1 MKYIVYNRYK
11 AISNSGQINLPVFTE
26 CEEANNIIYYNG
38 KQICFSTSEDAHQHF
53 ARNDDGQGLK
63 RGELIQS
70 IQKELRKQ
78 YKHQERWNKIWGA
91 PSLLRYK
98 RPEHVDHW
106 LWNHAFFN
114 APIVDLEYILK
125 LVKEV

>member
-1 MKYIVYNRYK
+1 MQYITHTRYK
-11 AISNSGQINLPVFTE
+11 AMSMSGPANIPAQTP
-26 CEEANNIIYYNG
+26 CEEKDGTIYYQE
-38 KQICFSTSEDAHQHF
+38 KKLCFVTSEDAHQHF

-91 PSLLRYK
+91 LSLLRYK

-114 APIVDLEYILK
+114 ASIIDLEYILK